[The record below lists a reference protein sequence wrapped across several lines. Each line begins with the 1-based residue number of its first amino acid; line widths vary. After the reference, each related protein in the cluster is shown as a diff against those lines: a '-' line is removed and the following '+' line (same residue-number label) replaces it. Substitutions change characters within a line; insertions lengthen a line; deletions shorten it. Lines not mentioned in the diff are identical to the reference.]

1 MALLLSVIAFT
12 TIFII
17 LSAYNKQPQ
26 FDLSRGININTIIAI
41 LSTIVKATL
50 VFVVA
55 EVVGQSK
62 WVWVESPQRLR
73 DVEYFHEAGR
83 GAWGS
88 LKFLFKL
95 WKPMTT
101 ALGAVVIVASFA
113 IAPFSQQAATTY
125 PCEIDVEGTASI
137 DVAQWIGTGA
147 DGKMP
152 VISSKTHVAA
162 ITGLIYGP
170 SISAAGPTGFQCESG
185 NCTFDAIGEV
195 THSSV
200 GICSRC
206 DKLVV
211 RNETSESRTTFS
223 INRTDENTKSPRPN
237 ITWPMSEGSDVFV
250 MDSNQPPDSKES
262 EREFETS
269 FLSLKIVECTEG
281 MSSYDKWSRHCGQ
294 SPGLTSNQ
302 DGQGFEIIGA
312 KCRLYPCFRN
322 YHGSILNG
330 RLHEQE
336 ISSVKMNISGVQLRG
351 AGASNITIYQHI
363 VEPCIINGSRYD
375 ATNISAANLDN
386 EWVVLNRTNGPVQIP
401 RGCLRAMHFK
411 AFSSISR
418 GLSSTLHGTCFLK
431 EVTRI
436 KGDQPGGGGY
446 DINCGEK
453 WFLVHCSA
461 KAI

>member
-1 MALLLSVIAFT
+1 MPLS
-12 TIFII
+12 
-17 LSAYNKQPQ
+17 LS
-26 FDLSRGININTIIAI
+26 
-41 LSTIVKATL
+41 
-50 VFVVA
+50 
-55 EVVGQSK
+55 
-62 WVWVESPQRLR
+62 
-73 DVEYFHEAGR
+73 
-83 GAWGS
+83 
-88 LKFLFKL
+88 
-95 WKPMTT
+95 
-101 ALGAVVIVASFA
+101 
-113 IAPFSQQAATTY
+113 PFSLNKLQQH

-185 NCTFDAIGEV
+185 NCTFDAIAEI

-211 RNETSESRTTFS
+211 RNETSENRTTFS
-223 INRTDENTKSPRPN
+223 IDRTDENTKSPRPN

-262 EREFETS
+262 ERDFEAS

-281 MSSYDKWSRHCGQ
+281 MSSYEKASRHCGQ

-336 ISSVKMNISGVQLRG
+336 ISSVR
-351 AGASNITIYQHI
+351 
-363 VEPCIINGSRYD
+363 
-375 ATNISAANLDN
+375 
-386 EWVVLNRTNGPVQIP
+386 
-401 RGCLRAMHFK
+401 
-411 AFSSISR
+411 
-418 GLSSTLHGTCFLK
+418 
-431 EVTRI
+431 
-436 KGDQPGGGGY
+436 
-446 DINCGEK
+446 
-453 WFLVHCSA
+453 
-461 KAI
+461 